1 MTIVYII
8 LSVIGIFLAILLII
22 AALVKKEFVIEK
34 QVVVHRPR
42 QDVFDYI
49 KMLKNQEQYSVWIRR
64 DPNIAIRYTG
74 EDGTAGAT
82 SAWDSKDK
90 NVGAGE
96 QEIKAVTPGEAVE
109 VEVRFQRP
117 FKATNYARTSVALA
131 DSGTLVT
138 NRFSGRS
145 NYPMNIMNLFMD
157 KLVGKDMQQ
166 NLENLKA
173 QLEK

>member
-1 MTIVYII
+1 MSRRGNCHDNAVVESFFQLLKRERIRRRVY
-8 LSVIGIFLAILLII
+8 LTRDEG
-22 AALVKKEFVIEK
+22 
-34 QVVVHRPR
+34 R